1 MKHILVILFGAFLV
15 SPALAGKDKTMD
27 AWNYTASRVAG
38 SISAEPVKK
47 QISDM
52 TAQMRKTYNR
62 LDRYGFYGFASK
74 MFDELAE
81 LSKNNGGKKVSK
93 PGWLN

>member
-1 MKHILVILFGAFLV
+1 
-15 SPALAGKDKTMD
+15 
-27 AWNYTASRVAG
+27 
-38 SISAEPVKK
+38 
-47 QISDM
+47 M